1 MSFILFLSLLLHAD
15 GGVPAPPPSAPKAA
29 VRPEDPEV
37 VKNLELLELM
47 DETTDLDL
55 LQELSV
61 ER

>member
-1 MSFILFLSLLLHAD
+1 MSFLLLISMFLQID
-15 GGVPAPPPSAPKAA
+15 GGAPAAAAPKKPA
-29 VRPEDPEV
+29 EDTEV

-47 DETTDLDL
+47 DETSEFEL

>member
-1 MSFILFLSLLLHAD
+1 MSFLFFFTLMLHAD
-15 GGVPAPPPSAPKAA
+15 GGAPLPPPRAD
-29 VRPEDPEV
+29 EEV

-47 DETTDLDL
+47 DETSDFEL